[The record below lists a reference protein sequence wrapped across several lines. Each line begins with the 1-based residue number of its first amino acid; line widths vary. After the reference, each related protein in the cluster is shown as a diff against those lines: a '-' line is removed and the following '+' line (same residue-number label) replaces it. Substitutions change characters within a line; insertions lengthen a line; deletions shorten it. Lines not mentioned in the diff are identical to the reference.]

1 MYIDNNKYKK
11 IDAEDKKQIKA
22 TGGGKYTPKLAEVGA
37 QMLALMGDQIIPLSN
52 ACDSAAEYYEQN
64 EAEIAGPQPEQDAID
79 VTIPIHDSEN
89 ERCAFVAELSAK
101 KKLKKNQ

>member
-1 MYIDNNKYKK
+1 
-11 IDAEDKKQIKA
+11 
-22 TGGGKYTPKLAEVGA
+22 
-37 QMLALMGDQIIPLSN
+37 MLALIGDQIIPLSN

-89 ERCAFVAELSAK
+89 ESCAFVAELSAK
-101 KKLKKNQ
+101 KIIKKKINKSPHKEQTIEINLHVEKKIL